1 MDRYSLFYFMRAF
14 KPVGPPGLHRLPVQP
29 RAAILLISSID
40 RDGPPFLFRKPKASE
55 ISPVG
60 RAALISIRPPASLS
74 TAIFSPGR
82 TPRCFRRSLRR
93 VTCPFAVIVRGLMD
107 SLVVNKVLILSLRA
121 QRSNPWRKTVQHDCF
136 VALLLAMT
144 RSAALLTK
152 PAVFKP
158 HQE

>member
-40 RDGPPFLFRKPKASE
+40 RDGPPFFFRKPKASE

-60 RAALISIRPPASLS
+60 RAALISMRPPASLT

-93 VTCPFAVIVRGLMD
+93 VTCLFAVTVIGIIY
-107 SLVVNKVLILSLRA
+107 SLFILR
-121 QRSNPWRKTVQHDCF
+121 V
-136 VALLLAMT
+136 
-144 RSAALLTK
+144 
-152 PAVFKP
+152 
-158 HQE
+158 